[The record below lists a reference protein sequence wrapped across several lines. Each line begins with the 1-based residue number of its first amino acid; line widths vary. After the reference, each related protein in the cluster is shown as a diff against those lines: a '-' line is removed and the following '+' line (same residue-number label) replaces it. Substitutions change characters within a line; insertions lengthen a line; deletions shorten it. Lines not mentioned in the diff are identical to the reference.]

1 MKHKD
6 PGCSVCAVIE
16 RFNLPEESHALFH
29 RYIDKLDEMS
39 ELLDEA
45 QEAGFDFEEGVFD
58 AALDALA
65 GEDEVPPK
73 SRMN

>member
-16 RFNLPEESHALFH
+16 RFNLPEDSHELFH
-29 RYIDKLDEMS
+29 RYIDKIDEMS

-45 QEAGFDFEEGVFD
+45 LQAGFNFEEGDFD
-58 AALDALA
+58 AALDELA
-65 GEDEVPPK
+65 GENEVPPK
-73 SRMN
+73 SQLN